1 MFSSALPIYFM
12 FYFIHGRTEKGDMNK
27 TFNADLNYRPR
38 DLLYVNFIFCVI
50 HSIPSHPKS
59 HPGGDEK
66 NFTGW

>member
-1 MFSSALPIYFM
+1 MFSSALPILLHVLF
-12 FYFIHGRTEKGDMNK
+12 HSREKGDMNK

-38 DLLYVNFIFCVI
+38 DLLYVNLIFCVI